1 MRKSRRS
8 KIRIMVD
15 IMRVLQM
22 SSGAKITQIMCE
34 ANMPYDRL
42 LKYLEELKSR
52 GLIVERK
59 IEDHTL
65 YYLTKKGFDFLSEF
79 KKIERFAEAFGIEL

>member
-1 MRKSRRS
+1 MRKRRRS
-8 KIRIMVD
+8 KIRIVVD

-42 LKYLEELKSR
+42 LRYLEELKSKGFITEKR
-52 GLIVERK
+52 SN
-59 IEDHTL
+59 DHTL
-65 YYLTKKGFDFLSEF
+65 YYLTRKGFDFLVEF
-79 KKIERFAEAFGIEL
+79 KKIERFAKAFGIEL